1 MRREG
6 CEREG
11 DEVHDVG
18 NWVKV
23 VVVDVEEDTEG
34 DVDEDRYGRTEPVTR
49 WLCIRGGILRE
60 CQVLTIN
67 TNPMPFS
74 TDR

>member
-11 DEVHDVG
+11 DEVHDV

-34 DVDEDRYGRTEPVTR
+34 DVDEDR
-49 WLCIRGGILRE
+49 
-60 CQVLTIN
+60 
-67 TNPMPFS
+67 
-74 TDR
+74 